1 MDFNSIADQAS
12 GYYNSAKEAATEAYD
27 KSKEAATE
35 AYDKYV
41 DPAVQR
47 LKAAGLYPG
56 GGPASGTNGSIP
68 TIAFSGAE
76 ADWRVKVSLGKNAD
90 YFYKGNDP
98 GILAPLK
105 ATNGVIFPYTPQVS
119 VTHSA
124 RYGATN
130 LTHSNY
136 TNYSYEGSEV
146 QAITLSGD
154 FTVQNVAE
162 GKYLLAAVYFFR
174 AATKMFFGQGAHVG
188 NPPPMVFLT
197 GYGSHYFPNVSCV
210 VTNFQHTM
218 GADVDYM
225 SIPTDG
231 GRTFYENDG
240 KESNNTTMFT
250 RVPTNSQLSVTL
262 QPIYTRKN
270 LYDKF
275 NLSDFAAGKLIN
287 GNGGFL

>member
-1 MDFNSIADQAS
+1 MDFDLDSITKQA
-12 GYYNSAKEAATEAYD
+12 GEYYDSAKKT
-27 KSKEAATE
+27 ATE

-41 DPAVQR
+41 DPAVSR

-56 GGPASGTNGSIP
+56 GGAPAGTNGAIP
-68 TIAFSGAE
+68 AIAFSGAE

-90 YFYKGNDP
+90 YFYKSNDP

-146 QAITLSGD
+146 QAITLTGD
-154 FTVQNVAE
+154 FTVQNIEE

-174 AATKMFFGQGAHVG
+174 AATKMFFGQGPHVG

-210 VTNFQHTM
+210 VTSFQHTM

-225 SIPTDG
+225 SIPTTGGAAPVQRDG
-231 GRTFYENDG
+231 G
-240 KESNNTTMFT
+240 SNTNPMFT
-250 RVPTNSQLSVTL
+250 RVPTNSQLAVTL